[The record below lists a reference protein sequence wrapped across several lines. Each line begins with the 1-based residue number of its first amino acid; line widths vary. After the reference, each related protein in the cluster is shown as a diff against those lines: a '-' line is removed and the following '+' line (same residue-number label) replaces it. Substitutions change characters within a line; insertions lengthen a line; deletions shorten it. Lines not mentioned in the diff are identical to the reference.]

1 MSLSALAS
9 HVYFCCYFCSSSS
22 LYSEDSSIVGDEEDV
37 GLPNTALLVGPTGVG
52 KTASVYAL
60 AHEMG
65 FKVLEVNASAT
76 RNGRQV
82 SANLREAT
90 QSHHVRKSGKNRHVL
105 ILFEDIDQFFG
116 EADEGFYSAVNSLI
130 ASTKRPILLT
140 TSSPS
145 FLSMQMGS
153 GKSKVL
159 KILPQ
164 DFHFRPVDPVAAAR
178 HLQLL
183 ALVEGFPIDITSLT
197 SLCTIYHGNVS
208 KSLLALQW
216 WTLLLSEEQNSSS
229 ALSSCKEKKK
239 TESDSK
245 DSNRDVCLAGL
256 KPEDNTRTVEQEEA
270 AIVSL
275 MSIGK
280 AKSYQMSDYHYSL
293 NMDLLLGSEGQNV
306 SYKAG
311 TSRMMASSAS
321 ASTASSPIFEWHHYN
336 MLLPALANLR
346 PTSSSCN
353 EPSSLLE
360 PQANRSAVNTE
371 AADVPKWK
379 RHLHLSK
386 DVFAADSSSDEE
398 QDLEE
403 QKEEEEGKDDK
414 ETVEGEKA
422 TSSSDSASSCA
433 PFTVKEKKE
442 ASLIETANS
451 RTTAVARPSAATR
464 RTPLQEEAEA
474 SVGAAG
480 DPTALQ
486 AKDGETSNQDSY
498 HQENLRRQ
506 NSRKREAM
514 NFLCRSMEAAS
525 HFMPPPC
532 FLATHDK
539 SETWTDVA
547 AQIMELTVASNSS
560 LHASS
565 DSDDDGSSSSPKED
579 YIKNTKDL
587 IMEAYQFRDLLDN
600 APKRRLRGSAHE
612 QVLQTALSNMDYQ
625 SLTVHHRLASMDV
638 LPILRSMARS
648 EAGRKQRSRN
658 EVKRSRS
665 GRFIHYFDTAQID
678 LTEQSLRALEN
689 PIPFLSYTTE
699 GDINLPSS

>member
-1 MSLSALAS
+1 MFTF
-9 HVYFCCYFCSSSS
+9 VVIFGSSSS

-229 ALSSCKEKKK
+229 LSSCKEKLK

-256 KPEDNTRTVEQEEA
+256 KPEDNTKTVEQEEA

-311 TSRMMASSAS
+311 TTSRKMMAAS

-346 PTSSSCN
+346 PTSSCN
-353 EPSSLLE
+353 EPSSSLLE
-360 PQANRSAVNTE
+360 PQASSGSAVNTE
-371 AADVPKWK
+371 LADVPKWK

-398 QDLEE
+398 DLEE

-464 RTPLQEEAEA
+464 RTPLQEKEAEEA

-480 DPTALQ
+480 DPTAALQ
-486 AKDGETSNQDSY
+486 AKDGETPNQDSY

-506 NSRKREAM
+506 NRKEAM
-514 NFLCRSMEAAS
+514 NFLCSSMEAAS

-539 SETWTDVA
+539 NETWTDVA

-565 DSDDDGSSSSPKED
+565 DSDSSSSSPPEN

-587 IMEAYQFRDLLDN
+587 IIEAYQFRDLLDN
-600 APKRRLRGSAHE
+600 TPQRKLQGSAHE

-625 SLTVHHRLASMDV
+625 PLTVHHRLASMDV

-699 GDINLPSS
+699 GDL

>member
-1 MSLSALAS
+1 MFTF
-9 HVYFCCYFCSSSS
+9 VVIFGSSSS

-229 ALSSCKEKKK
+229 LSSCKEKLK

-256 KPEDNTRTVEQEEA
+256 KPEDNTEEEAA

-280 AKSYQMSDYHYSL
+280 AKSYQMPDYHYSL

-311 TSRMMASSAS
+311 TTSRKMMAAS

-346 PTSSSCN
+346 PTSSCN
-353 EPSSLLE
+353 EPSSSLLE
-360 PQANRSAVNTE
+360 PQASSGSAVNTE
-371 AADVPKWK
+371 LADVPKWK

-398 QDLEE
+398 DLEE

-433 PFTVKEKKE
+433 PFTVKEKKKE

-464 RTPLQEEAEA
+464 RTPLQEKEAEEA

-480 DPTALQ
+480 DPTAALQ
-486 AKDGETSNQDSY
+486 AKDGETPNQDSY

-506 NSRKREAM
+506 NRKEAM
-514 NFLCRSMEAAS
+514 NFLCSSMEAAS

-565 DSDDDGSSSSPKED
+565 DSDSSSSSSPPEN

-587 IMEAYQFRDLLDN
+587 IIEAYQFRDLLDN
-600 APKRRLRGSAHE
+600 TPQRKLQGSAHE

-625 SLTVHHRLASMDV
+625 PLTVHHRLASMDV

-699 GDINLPSS
+699 GDL